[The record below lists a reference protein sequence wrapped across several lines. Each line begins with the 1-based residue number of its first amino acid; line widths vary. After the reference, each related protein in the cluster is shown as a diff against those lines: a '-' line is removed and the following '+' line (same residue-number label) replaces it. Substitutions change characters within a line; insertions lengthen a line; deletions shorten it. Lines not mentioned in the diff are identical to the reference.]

1 MCESDEDNIQYFEEH
16 EDSSLEDI
24 LSEFGEDL
32 TNLEY
37 DENAENFFDYS
48 LLIPFHEDELPLNP
62 PDLKDYEIRYEA
74 NLRFDVETGYFIE
87 IECYG
92 LPQKLNV
99 INPEITIQSHQHP
112 EKKYILNEEFGVGG
126 GSVAIAAAETRIFF
140 RSCQLRP
147 RPHRS

>member
-1 MCESDEDNIQYFEEH
+1 M
-16 EDSSLEDI
+16 
-24 LSEFGEDL
+24 
-32 TNLEY
+32 
-37 DENAENFFDYS
+37 
-48 LLIPFHEDELPLNP
+48 
-62 PDLKDYEIRYEA
+62 KDYEIRYEA

-126 GSVAIAAAETRIFF
+126 GSVNNFIIPVEFNQISAKIMIWNSSTKAWT
-140 RSCQLRP
+140 
-147 RPHRS
+147 